1 MEIMFHS
8 DFLKNKYFDN
18 QNNNNIFNSL
28 SLLFSELKNKEKNQ
42 TFQSKIND
50 VILECT
56 MIDLIQ
62 QLVEVCEPHI
72 KSFKLRL
79 EME

>member
-1 MEIMFHS
+1 MYHNNINY
-8 DFLKNKYFDN
+8 KNKDFDN
-18 QNNNNIFNSL
+18 QSNNNIFNSL
-28 SLLFSELKNKEKNQ
+28 SLSFKELKNKEKNQ

-56 MIDLIQ
+56 MIDLIH
-62 QLVEVCEPHI
+62 QLAEVWKPPL
-72 KSFKLRL
+72 KDSKLRL